1 MKIRVDAFLNRPFI
15 KAVLLS
21 VSTLL
26 IGGICSALGNW
37 DFRGDTF
44 FIFKVIFLLNISII
58 YLILL
63 AYYSK
68 HVLAKQKKR

>member
-44 FIFKVIFLLNISII
+44 L
-58 YLILL
+58 
-63 AYYSK
+63 YSK
-68 HVLAKQKKR
+68 LYFY